1 MEFFPFVGCYNKR
14 KNNKNMVRGEQIFL
28 YSSPGKVKWQLGEWK
43 PRMLPHERY
52 YLWRSMITSPAEMMR
67 AKYVFFLPFI
77 LPALCRDSPFL
88 AYSHEDKKAKQEGQ
102 IIYFVKAGLKGVKS
116 EPKMI
121 EHKYKEKGRNIV
133 SCMEK
138 ESIFKE
144 QLRV

>member
-1 MEFFPFVGCYNKR
+1 MAVGGME
-14 KNNKNMVRGEQIFL
+14 
-28 YSSPGKVKWQLGEWK
+28 

-52 YLWRSMITSPAEMMR
+52 YLWRNDIISAEMMR

-77 LPALCRDSPFL
+77 LPALCQDSPFL
-88 AYSHEDKKAKQEGQ
+88 AYRHEDKKAKQEGQ
-102 IIYFVKAGLKGVKS
+102 IIHFVKAGLKGVKS

-121 EHKYKEKGRNIV
+121 EHEYKEKGRNIV

-144 QLRV
+144 QRRV